1 MKSHLC
7 HVFISTCN
15 VFCPFYIHFYCC
27 TAYTCG
33 SVADWLACW
42 TQAQKG
48 LGSNRSRDAVGNS
61 LRQTAHIIC
70 ASLHQAAKL
79 VAALL
84 RVVWVTAGLVQSN
97 SSLPLGLWLASP
109 AGWLPRT
116 GISSRTL
123 RSVIKYGLP
132 FLHVHLL
139 RVTLDINQSDVS
151 DAHKTQDLL
160 IFFSIPWSEFLEF
173 LEFTSL

>member
-1 MKSHLC
+1 VLLHGFCSKLYTIEAIADDAHMVLFCVKWLIPFIVFTLSFLPLIPEGHILNCPDVTLRCMKSHLC

-42 TQAQKG
+42 THAQKG

-70 ASLHQAAKL
+70 ASVHQAAKL

-84 RVVWVTAGLVQSN
+84 RVVWVTAGLLQSN
-97 SSLPLGLWLASP
+97 SSLPLGL
-109 AGWLPRT
+109 
-116 GISSRTL
+116 
-123 RSVIKYGLP
+123 
-132 FLHVHLL
+132 
-139 RVTLDINQSDVS
+139 
-151 DAHKTQDLL
+151 
-160 IFFSIPWSEFLEF
+160 
-173 LEFTSL
+173 